1 MHYNHHKIV
10 LALLISSSYF
20 TYKTYNIVNKMQNDI
35 FLTYSS
41 ITVPAMHIP
50 VLLASVDPSLFLRVV
65 RAAKNKHLV
74 FIFSTKNVIYH
85 MITLLAL

>member
-35 FLTYSS
+35 FLTYS

-50 VLLASVDPSLFLRVV
+50 MLLASVDPSLFLRVV

>member
-1 MHYNHHKIV
+1 MRSWTLPGYVYEGSPAEEEQAMISLIHFDP
-10 LALLISSSYF
+10 LAGSVS
-20 TYKTYNIVNKMQNDI
+20 
-35 FLTYSS
+35 YSS